1 MEKVQEIINRLEK
14 VFPDKLE
21 LNFSNPLELLVA
33 VVLAAQATD
42 KKVNEVTQNLS
53 IILISAG
60 VSNLGPSVQA

>member
-1 MEKVQEIINRLEK
+1 MEKIQEIINRLEK

-42 KKVNEVTQNLS
+42 KKR
-53 IILISAG
+53 
-60 VSNLGPSVQA
+60 